1 MWPGLIP
8 GGIVRVVSTIAV
20 AVAAAVLTGCA
31 AAEPTTYGATVAG
44 PTITNKSSAPAPQP
58 TLPADEQPVNRVTG
72 ESLCGLFSSAEIGAT
87 LGLPVGKVAVSKD
100 GPYSVCTWKST
111 KGGGTVTITRADGN
125 YYAAFEKKIA
135 AAAQARK
142 ARGRKELE
150 GIADEAFAIGASV
163 SGVPIWYGAALL
175 GGVLTGIEVSGAGS
189 KASIATAKGFM
200 IEILARG

>member
-31 AAEPTTYGATVAG
+31 AAEPTTYGPTVAG
-44 PTITNKSSAPAPQP
+44 PTKTDKPSAPPVQQS
-58 TLPADEQPVNRVTG
+58 LPEDEQPVARVTG
-72 ESLCGLFSSAEIGAT
+72 KTLCGLFSSAEISAT
-87 LGLPVGKVAVSKD
+87 LGLPVGKVAESKQ
-100 GPYSVCTWKST
+100 GPYSVCTWKSA
-111 KGGGTVTITRADGN
+111 KGGGTVSITRADGK
-125 YYAAFEKKIA
+125 YYADFEKKIVA
-135 AAAQARK
+135 AAKARK

-189 KASIATAKGFM
+189 SASIATAKGFM